1 MFFFQNFSSS
11 SIIQIPRTKKELK
24 SIFQFEEKKNK
35 EKLKEFKMN
44 QIIINDKFHQ
54 ICDNDDDVKILL
66 CIEDGQEMLVFR
78 IDVSSFE
85 DENNEDYKA
94 LREILIALRDYEDPH
109 LLRVLDA
116 DIEHDEVCF
125 LFVLMFTVFIDNI
138 YFIDIP
144 QKNLYIY

>member
-1 MFFFQNFSSS
+1 
-11 SIIQIPRTKKELK
+11 
-24 SIFQFEEKKNK
+24 
-35 EKLKEFKMN
+35 MN